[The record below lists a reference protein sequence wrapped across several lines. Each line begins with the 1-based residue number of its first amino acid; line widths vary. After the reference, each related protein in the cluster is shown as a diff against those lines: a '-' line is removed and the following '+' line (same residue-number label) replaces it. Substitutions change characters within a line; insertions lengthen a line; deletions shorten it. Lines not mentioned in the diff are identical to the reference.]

1 MLCAKFRA
9 KQTKFEL
16 TITNQETT
24 KRAEQDSSQPADQPF
39 LPRGLSLNQ
48 GDLDPRNHG
57 NVISIHGPSHQS
69 PRTMNVV
76 HTAH

>member
-1 MLCAKFRA
+1 MLCAMYRT

-16 TITNQETT
+16 TIPNHETT
-24 KRAEQDSSQPADQPF
+24 KRVVKDSTLPADQPT

-48 GDLDPRNHG
+48 GYLEQNNHG
-57 NVISIHGPSHQS
+57 NLISIHGPSHQS

>member
-1 MLCAKFRA
+1 MFRA
-9 KQTKFEL
+9 KQTKFGL

-24 KRAEQDSSQPADQPF
+24 KRAEKDSSLPADQSN

-48 GDLDPRNHG
+48 GDLDPSNHG
-57 NVISIHGPSHQS
+57 NVICIDGPNHQS
-69 PRTMNVV
+69 PRTMIVV